1 MVTCSVLVFLEIED
15 SLEVL
20 LLCEYVTIAPECE
33 LRNIPPSAALFP
45 QDACRGLEQVQRG
58 LEQLGLGARGSPG
71 AAAPGAVPCWADGKP
86 RRRVTAGGD

>member
-33 LRNIPPSAALFP
+33 LRNPPSP
-45 QDACRGLEQVQRG
+45 QPS
-58 LEQLGLGARGSPG
+58 SPKMPAEAWNRCSGDWSSWDWERG
-71 AAAPGAVPCWADGKP
+71 AAREQQHQEQRHAGQMGSQGEGP
-86 RRRVTAGGD
+86 RQG